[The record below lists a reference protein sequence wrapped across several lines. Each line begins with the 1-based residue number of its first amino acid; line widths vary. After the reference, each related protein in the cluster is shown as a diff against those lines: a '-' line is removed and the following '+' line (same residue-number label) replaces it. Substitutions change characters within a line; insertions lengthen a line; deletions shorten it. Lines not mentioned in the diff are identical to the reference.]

1 MSESKRGGAQLARAV
16 EKAYQAG
23 LDDYH
28 LEPMVLVE
36 NGRPVGKISDGD
48 SAVFCCRRGERE
60 IELTELFTDPNFDRV
75 ERNLLKDLDF
85 VIMTMYHDKFK
96 DLPIAFAPS
105 HVVKPLAQ
113 VLSEAGKPVPLR
125 RKRKICPCDLF
136 LQRRRKR
143 RVPRRGRR
151 VHPVSQGH

>member
-48 SAVFCCRRGERE
+48 SAARYKSAASPSPRSSSRLTACAVRVTDSSAVWIRILAMTLLLSAFPWRSFFRLPRFFFRFSILHEFFHNSKGASGE
-60 IELTELFTDPNFDRV
+60 L
-75 ERNLLKDLDF
+75 
-85 VIMTMYHDKFK
+85 
-96 DLPIAFAPS
+96 
-105 HVVKPLAQ
+105 
-113 VLSEAGKPVPLR
+113 
-125 RKRKICPCDLF
+125 
-136 LQRRRKR
+136 
-143 RVPRRGRR
+143 
-151 VHPVSQGH
+151 